1 MIFIGCNFWHFII
14 IFQHLGFHIFILLIL
29 DFVRLSQCK
38 SIMENLF
45 ASCNH
50 YKHGNLVYGTQE
62 LLFCYF
68 VAVTCK
74 MVIHLTLNSVQH
86 PESKMCNTSVS
97 VSHSTNF

>member
-1 MIFIGCNFWHFII
+1 MDAIFWHFII

-50 YKHGNLVYGTQE
+50 YQHDNLVYGTQE

-68 VAVTCK
+68 VSVTCK
-74 MVIHLTLNSVQH
+74 MVIHLTLNSAVQH
-86 PESKMCNTSVS
+86 PESKM
-97 VSHSTNF
+97 F